1 MPDTT
6 PGKRMATKLLKGLI
20 ALEILVVVLGL
31 TLWLYPQSVPAALAL
46 AGRKS
51 MCPLED
57 VWTGGE
63 LRIQLNAKIAQIR
76 SESRMIEEDP
86 SGYELWETPEGN
98 WWIPAGSESS
108 LPVLLG
114 QQAVNQYGDGERTVQ
129 KGDIVLDGGAHIGV
143 WVREALDRGAGLVV
157 AIEPAPVNVE
167 CLRRNL
173 AAEIAD
179 GRVIVYPKGI
189 WHEVA
194 ELPLFEDPKNSA
206 ADSFVAHSD
215 DVGAAR
221 TLPLVPI
228 DLLVE
233 ELELAR
239 VDLIKM
245 DIKGAVTR
253 ALEGAQGTLAKD
265 EPKLIIA
272 TEEEDDDPY
281 DVFAALEKI
290 HPGYQVNCSGCSVV
304 EGWQLWPDVL
314 LLSKK

>member
-1 MPDTT
+1 MSDI
-6 PGKRMATKLLKGLI
+6 PGAKRIVASLLKGFI
-20 ALEILVVVLGL
+20 ALEVLVVVLGL
-31 TLWLYPQSVPAALAL
+31 TLWLYPQSAPAALAL
-46 AGRKS
+46 AGRRS
-51 MCPLED
+51 LCPLGD
-57 VWTGGE
+57 VWTGGD
-63 LRIQLNAKIAQIR
+63 LRIELNDAIETIR
-76 SESRMIEEDP
+76 SRSRMVEEDP
-86 SGYELWETPEGN
+86 TGYELWETPEGN

-114 QQAVNQYGDGERTVQ
+114 QQAVNQYGDGDRTVQ
-129 KGDIVLDGGAHIGV
+129 PGDVVLDGGAHIGV
-143 WVREALDRGAGLVV
+143 WVREALDRGAALVV

-194 ELPLFEDPKNSA
+194 ELPLYEDPENSA

-215 DVGAAR
+215 DVEATR

-228 DLLVE
+228 DLLVN
-233 ELELAR
+233 ELGLER

-253 ALEGAQGTLAKD
+253 ALEGAEGTLAKY

-272 TEEEDDDPY
+272 TEEKDDDPY
-281 DVFAALEKI
+281 DVFAALEAI
-290 HPGYQVNCSGCSVV
+290 HPGYQVNCSGCSIV

-314 LLSKK
+314 LLSRK